1 MCGIT
6 VNATI
11 LAGIAFALGLLQF
24 SLIFLFL
31 PTFGYFGAGG
41 RLGRGLHGQ
50 SPQGLWEPPT
60 LP

>member
-1 MCGIT
+1 M
-6 VNATI
+6 NATI